1 MAGSMRLIR
10 IRMGMMIALLG
21 LLTGCSTAVKLPE
34 SRLPDALV
42 EPYPLTV
49 ALRYGKDIE
58 SFVYTETLPSGG
70 DYSIDLG
77 RASARMFEATFGD
90 MFTGVVGVEA
100 GTRPPEGIDLLVEPS
115 LIALEFA
122 LPAQTV
128 TKDYAV
134 WIRYQLKVY
143 DAQGQLQADYFLSA
157 YGKAARES
165 IMGGTESAL
174 RSATSLAI
182 RDAAVLLLTGFERE
196 SDMAKRQLAGLATAQ
211 QPTVSV
217 GNDTPP
223 KPEAPPAAETPPT
236 DNAEKLL

>member
-10 IRMGMMIALLG
+10 IRMGIMIALLG
-21 LLTGCSTAVKLPE
+21 VLAGCSTAVRLPDT
-34 SRLPDALV
+34 RLPDALV

-77 RASARMFEATFGD
+77 RASAIMFESTFGD
-90 MFTGVVGVEA
+90 MFTGVVPVAA
-100 GTRPPEGIDLLVEPS
+100 GTRPPDGIDLLVEPS
-115 LIALEFA
+115 LVALEFA

-134 WIRYQLKVY
+134 WIRYQMKVY

-165 IMGGTESAL
+165 IMSGTESAL

-196 SDMAKRQLAGLATAQ
+196 SALGKRQLAGLAAAQ

-217 GNDTPP
+217 TTETPQ
-223 KPEAPPAAETPPT
+223 KPEAPPAEQPQPSKS
-236 DNAEKLL
+236 AEKLL